1 MSTPVAWDE
10 VEAGAEGE
18 ELSFTAPEVLERVAD
33 LGDLFAPTAA
43 LAQGRPQPSPDPGGG

>member
-33 LGDLFAPTAA
+33 SGDLFAPTAT
-43 LAQGRPQPSPDPGGG
+43 LQQQLPSPR